1 MSKRDVEKEL
11 KIPGGQMAFP
21 AILHLTDLFIT
32 LRCVLGIPW
41 RPHINS
47 AIAWININI
56 FVQGFISTHVDKPTF
71 LIQEAFGII
80 K

>member
-1 MSKRDVEKEL
+1 M
-11 KIPGGQMAFP
+11 GFP
-21 AILHLTDLFIT
+21 AIFHLIDLFIT

-56 FVQGFISTHVDKPTF
+56 FVLGFISTTDDKPRF
-71 LIQEAFGII
+71 FIQEAFGII